1 MFLKRRPFYPL
12 KLCLL
17 LICLNVFS
25 QTKSNKSGFQY
36 EKLSNTFIVASN
48 TIFWENLKNQT
59 QSTNLSAFPLIENQ
73 LLISDKKEL
82 NPLDIEKKQDTVNK
96 MLLKTKMNAERWR
109 CTYPEPK
116 KIATQ
121 KAAEEQFK
129 KSKK

>member
-1 MFLKRRPFYPL
+1 MVFKE
-12 KLCLL
+12 KHSCLFKFSMVL
-17 LICLNVFS
+17 VCLNVFS
-25 QTKSNKSGFQY
+25 QNEFYKSDFNSAQILDSI
-36 EKLSNTFIVASN
+36 LSVNDKV
-48 TIFWENLKNQT
+48 FWDNLKN

-109 CTYPEPK
+109 CTYPDPK

-121 KAAEEQFK
+121 KAAKEKFK
-129 KSKK
+129 N